1 MVRLNITLSEEIY
14 EKLSRMAGERKKS
27 YYISRALE
35 ERFQREEE
43 AFLEKLLKEGYS
55 STRKEDNNIN
65 KEWEAITLEDWK
77 D

>member
-1 MVRLNITLSEEIY
+1 MVRLNITLPEEIY
-14 EKLSRMAGERKKS
+14 EKLSRVSGERKKS
-27 YYISRALE
+27 SYISRALE
-35 ERFQREEE
+35 EKFQKEEE
-43 AFLEKLLKEGYS
+43 TFLEKLLKEGYS